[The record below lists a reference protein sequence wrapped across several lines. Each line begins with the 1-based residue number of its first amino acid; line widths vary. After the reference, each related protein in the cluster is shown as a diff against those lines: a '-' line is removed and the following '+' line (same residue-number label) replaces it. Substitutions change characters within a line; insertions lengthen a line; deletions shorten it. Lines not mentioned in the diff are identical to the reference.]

1 MTLASAWGLVKLL
14 FGIWALTLVLSG
26 LIETSKTKQM

>member
-14 FGIWALTLVLSG
+14 FGLWALSLLISG
-26 LIETSKTKQM
+26 LIETINRKQM